1 MIDQPMNLEQQEIDE
16 HRLIPNLVGRDEGLR
31 GFLIQR

>member
-16 HRLIPNLVGRDEGLR
+16 NRLIANLVGRHAGLR
-31 GFLIQR
+31 RFFIQR